1 MITTL
6 IYSLLALDQ
15 TLAQLAAEY
24 GPWLYALLF
33 LVIFAET
40 GLVVFPFLPGD
51 SILFI
56 AGTIVAVANLNI
68 HVLALVLVIA
78 AILGDSVNY
87 AVGHYIGPRV
97 FHEPE
102 SRWFK
107 RQYLLRTQAFYD
119 KYGGITIIIGRF
131 VPIIRTFAPF
141 LAGVAGMTYPR
152 FLSYNVVGAFA
163 WITSL
168 VYAGYL
174 FGNIPWVKDNL
185 SFIVIAIVVVSLIP
199 AVTTFV
205 KARPPRRGLPSSHRD
220 RPQGAHD
227 RRRGERAPAAATSS
241 RAPCGRWRRRD
252 CAARSS
258 R

>member
-1 MITTL
+1 MLTTL
-6 IYSLLALDQ
+6 LYSLLALDQ

-24 GPWLYALLF
+24 GPWLYFLLF

-56 AGTIVAVANLNI
+56 SGTVVAVAGLNV
-68 HVLALVLVIA
+68 HVLVIVLTVA
-78 AILGDSVNY
+78 AIVGDSVNY

-107 RQYLLRTQAFYD
+107 REYLLKTQSFYD
-119 KYGGITIIIGRF
+119 KYGGVTIIIGRF

-141 LAGVAGMTYPR
+141 LAGVAGMSYHR
-152 FLSYNVVGAFA
+152 FLSYNVIGAVA

-174 FGNIPWVKDNL
+174 FGNIPFVKQNL
-185 SFIVIAIVVVSLIP
+185 TYIVILIVVVSLIP
-199 AVTTFV
+199 AISTYI
-205 KARPPRRGLPSSHRD
+205 KERRASKT
-220 RPQGAHD
+220 
-227 RRRGERAPAAATSS
+227 RAAE
-241 RAPCGRWRRRD
+241 
-252 CAARSS
+252 
-258 R
+258 

>member
-1 MITTL
+1 MFTTL

-15 TLAQLAAEY
+15 TIAQLAAQY
-24 GPWLYALLF
+24 GAWLYALLF

-56 AGTIVAVANLNI
+56 AGTVVAVAELNI
-68 HVLALVLVIA
+68 HVLAVILVTA
-78 AILGDSVNY
+78 AVLGDSVNY
-87 AVGHYIGPRV
+87 AVGHFIGPRV
-97 FHEPE
+97 FHEPD

-107 RQYLLRTQAFYD
+107 REYLLRTQAFYD
-119 KYGGITIIIGRF
+119 RYGGITIIIGRF

-152 FLSYNVVGAFA
+152 FLSYNIVGGMA

-174 FGNIPWVKDNL
+174 FGNIPWVKENL
-185 SFIVIAIVVVSLIP
+185 TYIVFAIVIVSLIP

-205 KARPPRRGLPSSHRD
+205 KERRAS
-220 RPQGAHD
+220 
-227 RRRGERAPAAATSS
+227 RAKPAAK
-241 RAPCGRWRRRD
+241 
-252 CAARSS
+252 
-258 R
+258 